1 MLFLFSN
8 ISASEAAR
16 RTRVVQRR
24 TWPSDGTK
32 AQLLY
37 TKEIVIHWNHCSS
50 AETANPKQTVDASQP
65 AFAFHIRNNPRPL
78 SSGFLVF
85 CKKIIPIRPFRCVE

>member
-1 MLFLFSN
+1 EASSN
-8 ISASEAAR
+8 SFEPSEAAR

-32 AQLLY
+32 DQLLY

-50 AETANPKQTVDASQP
+50 AETANPKQQSMPRNQLLRSTSETMP
-65 AFAFHIRNNPRPL
+65 ACYLQGFL
-78 SSGFLVF
+78 SSA
-85 CKKIIPIRPFRCVE
+85 KKLFPFGRLGVL

>member
-32 AQLLY
+32 EQLLY

-50 AETANPKQTVDASQP
+50 AETANPKQQLMPRNQLSRSTSETIP
-65 AFAFHIRNNPRPL
+65 ACCYLQGFL
-78 SSGFLVF
+78 SSA
-85 CKKIIPIRPFRCVE
+85 KR